1 MAGVFMTGTGASTGA
16 GMMLMGAGGALFR
29 SSCEGVVGMAALK
42 SAAKTS
48 KGLSDMI
55 YVCFCPSF
63 RRQCN
68 VNGTSRSS
76 CQKALEREGIS
87 QYTCYNRKSLMSDGN
102 DRTITEDT

>member
-48 KGLSDMI
+48 KGLSDMMC
-55 YVCFCPSF
+55 VCVLLPFFPEAV
-63 RRQCN
+63 QC
-68 VNGTSRSS
+68 
-76 CQKALEREGIS
+76 EW
-87 QYTCYNRKSLMSDGN
+87 D
-102 DRTITEDT
+102 